1 MLHPQE
7 IRQEK
12 LDKAQEVKNIL
23 SNPVI
28 KNLWLELET
37 KYTEAWMKTKPENTD
52 ERERL
57 FMAVSVLKDVEKHF
71 QEILNDADFM
81 VKFKFS

>member
-37 KYTEAWMKTKPENTD
+37 KYTEAWMKTKPENVS

-71 QEILNDADFM
+71 QEILNDADYL